1 MNICKVCYNSS
12 IKEMLKVI
20 LFGCCF
26 IFIWG
31 YILFTI
37 YMDIPFMDL
46 LNSNWSLLFLIPF
59 AQSLIFA
66 LINPNV
72 DIIYDVD
79 FNSPVFLNTLSYY
92 ISDLGYEVS
101 YSDSDTIVFNNDYL
115 WRRYVPVLNR
125 KITIQIIDQSVV
137 ISTKRKTANIILHF
151 LTTGETV

>member
-1 MNICKVCYNSS
+1 
-12 IKEMLKVI
+12 
-20 LFGCCF
+20 
-26 IFIWG
+26 
-31 YILFTI
+31 
-37 YMDIPFMDL
+37 MDL

-151 LTTGETV
+151 LSTGETV